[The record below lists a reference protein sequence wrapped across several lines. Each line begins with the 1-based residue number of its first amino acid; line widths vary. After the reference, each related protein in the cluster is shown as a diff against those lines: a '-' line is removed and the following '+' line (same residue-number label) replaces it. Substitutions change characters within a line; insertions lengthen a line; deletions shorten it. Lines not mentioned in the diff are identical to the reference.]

1 MTEQQQK
8 QPTTD
13 KSNLQNGDPYW
24 AATRPIY
31 IIIDGEGNRQ
41 VVKLSKKRQKL
52 LKKMKAKCEHCG
64 HPEAETGWTIK
75 RIPEYLQTQPKSLS
89 EAEHGMDE
97 MHICPNCARGNLVRI
112 EW

>member
-1 MTEQQQK
+1 MIEQQQK

-75 RIPEYLQTQPKSLS
+75 HLPEHQQQNMTENSREQ
-89 EAEHGMDE
+89 
-97 MHICPNCARGNLVRI
+97 MHICPNCSRGNLVRI